1 MNTTEPYLVATRTV
15 IGGEVCARVA
25 ADYGSNEDAK
35 ALAAL
40 VSSGR
45 KAWAMTSHPEPMTVP
60 CPRAGCG
67 AEAGGRCSTTGG
79 KTLPWGHRE
88 RHAAA
93 IEADGRTCAA
103 EGES

>member
-1 MNTTEPYLVATRTV
+1 MNTTEPYLVATRTF

-45 KAWAMTSHPEPMTVP
+45 KAWAMVI
-60 CPRAGCG
+60 RN
-67 AEAGGRCSTTGG
+67 
-79 KTLPWGHRE
+79 
-88 RHAAA
+88 
-93 IEADGRTCAA
+93 
-103 EGES
+103 